1 MVLFVLG
8 VMAQVSVRQ
17 EVKGGWILIASS

>member
-8 VMAQVSVRQ
+8 AIAQVSVRQ
-17 EVKGGWILIASS
+17 EVKGGWIPIASS